1 MFFGKIPSKSPC
13 FSGKIHRNHH
23 QIEIQET
30 ARGGEAVPWA
40 LIRAPGGEMFFIT
53 DGCVL
58 LNENIAIVMILLTYY
73 IIAWWFSSSL
83 CKRLPKGMF

>member
-1 MFFGKIPSKSPC
+1 MAAAFLMAGSHLKQ
-13 FSGKIHRNHH
+13 R
-23 QIEIQET
+23 
-30 ARGGEAVPWA
+30 
-40 LIRAPGGEMFFIT
+40 LAPGGEMFFIT

-58 LNENIAIVMILLTYY
+58 LNEKIALEILLNEKIAMVIILLTYY